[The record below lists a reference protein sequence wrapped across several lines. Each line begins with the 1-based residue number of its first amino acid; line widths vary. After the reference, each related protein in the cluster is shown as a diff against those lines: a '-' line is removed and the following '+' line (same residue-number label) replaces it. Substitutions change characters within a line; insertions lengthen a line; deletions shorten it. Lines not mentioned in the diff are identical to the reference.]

1 MEEPLEKYLIIPLW
15 LGGVD
20 EHQPS
25 CTRDLLLAPACN
37 RTAIFS
43 SWSNEALRIVWRNTG
58 GGTPPLMSQIGI
70 GGLLEVAG
78 GVAIILGLLT
88 RAVAFVLSG
97 EMAVAYWHMAYS
109 KPRPT
114 GGPVLFHLPVYG
126 RTRCRRVEP
135 RRADSSQA
143 RRVMKVDWIERPA
156 CLIFVWCAIGLI
168 QNLYHDKE

>member
-1 MEEPLEKYLIIPLW
+1 MQKPLEKYLIIPLW

-20 EHQPS
+20 EHQLS

-37 RTAIFS
+37 RTAVFS
-43 SWSNEALRIVWRNTG
+43 SWSNEALRMVWRNTG

-97 EMAVAYWHMAYS
+97 EMAVAYWQFHA
-109 KPRPT
+109 PNATWPIQNQ
-114 GGPVLFHLPVYG
+114 GQPAVLFCFIFLYM
-126 RTRCRRVEP
+126 
-135 RRADSSQA
+135 AA
-143 RRVMKVDWIERPA
+143 RGAGEWSLDELLHRKR
-156 CLIFVWCAIGLI
+156 G
-168 QNLYHDKE
+168 

>member
-20 EHQPS
+20 EHQLS

-37 RTAIFS
+37 RTAVFS
-43 SWSNEALRIVWRNTG
+43 SWSNEALRMVWRNTG

-78 GVAIILGLLT
+78 GIAIMLGLLT

-97 EMAVAYWHMAYS
+97 EMALPIGTWPIQSQGQPA
-109 KPRPT
+109 
-114 GGPVLFHLPVYG
+114 VLFCFIFLYM
-126 RTRCRRVEP
+126 
-135 RRADSSQA
+135 AA
-143 RRVMKVDWIERPA
+143 RGAGEWSLDE
-156 CLIFVWCAIGLI
+156 LILRKRGG
-168 QNLYHDKE
+168 